1 MHGKINYDSKQ
12 SGPRVLTKAEVCSH
26 LQPDLLSWYVF
37 HGKKR
42 KTEDLGQY
50 DIVITTFQTV
60 SATWRGIEP
69 YQSGSDSSIFSLL
82 WFRVI
87 LDEGEST

>member
-1 MHGKINYDSKQ
+1 
-12 SGPRVLTKAEVCSH
+12 
-26 LQPDLLSWYVF
+26 LSWYVF
-37 HGKKR
+37 HGKKK

-60 SATWRGIEP
+60 SAAWRDKGP
-69 YQSGSDSSIFSLL
+69 YQSSTGSSIFSLL

-87 LDEGEST
+87 LDEGELT